1 MSYELIA
8 PDGTRAVVGDS
19 HLAKSDPDYIGG
31 LKR

>member
-8 PDGTRAVVGDS
+8 PDGTRVVVGDS
-19 HLAKSDPDYIGG
+19 AAAKADPDYIGG